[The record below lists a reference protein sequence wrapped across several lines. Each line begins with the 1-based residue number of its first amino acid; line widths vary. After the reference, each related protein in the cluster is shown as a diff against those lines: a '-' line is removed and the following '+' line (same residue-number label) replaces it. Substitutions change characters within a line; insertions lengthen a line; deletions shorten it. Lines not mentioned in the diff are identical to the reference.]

1 MTIVLVGVFLALLVI
16 FAIAALRDTA
26 TGRHSI
32 VRKVASVLLKLV
44 ILAMAVIGFRDTM
57 RGSGLTGGPAAGGAG
72 ESVAVTDPAFHR
84 SIELLTGTPL
94 SEGNRVQIL
103 KNGEETYPA
112 LWADLRGAQ
121 QSIALQPYFYEPG
134 VLADTLESI
143 LVERAQAGVSVFLL
157 VDAFG
162 AEALP
167 EARLDV
173 LRNAG
178 VEVATFR
185 PLHWYNINRANT
197 RSHVRVAA
205 IDGKIGYTGGFGISD
220 QWKGNGREAGQWRDT
235 NVRFTGPAVSQL
247 LAAFV
252 VGWAE
257 ATGKLMTAGGKAAIV
272 APAASEAGVVEK
284 MVGSGATEASAAT
297 VAAGTDSTDD
307 IRALAAAG
315 LMHTIPTLG
324 NTAATRFYTL
334 TIGGAR
340 ERLLISNAYFV
351 PGNYLMRLLVDAARD
366 GVEVI
371 VLTAGEST
379 DIGFTRFAA
388 HSRFAELLAA
398 GVRIFEYQ
406 PTMMHAK
413 SIVVDGRWASIGS
426 MNFDNR
432 SLTFNN
438 EANFVALDPVFG
450 ADVETMFRDDLTR
463 AKEITAED
471 FATRPWWHRPMEW
484 IAGFFA
490 PML

>member
-1 MTIVLVGVFLALLVI
+1 MTIILVGVFLFLLVV
-16 FAIAALRDTA
+16 FAVAALRDTA
-26 TGRHSI
+26 TGKHSLI
-32 VRKVASVLLKLV
+32 RKIASVLLKV
-44 ILAMAVIGFRDTM
+44 IILALAVTGAVNIL
-57 RGSGLTGGPAAGGAG
+57 RGSGLRGGPAAEGPG
-72 ESVAVTDPAFHR
+72 ESVAVSDPDFGR
-84 SIELLTGTPL
+84 SIELLTGADL
-94 SEGNRVQIL
+94 SDGNTVQIL
-103 KNGEETYPA
+103 RNGEETYPA
-112 LWADLRGAQ
+112 LWADLRGAKE
-121 QSIALQPYFYEPG
+121 SIALQPYFYEPG
-134 VLADTLESI
+134 VLADTLEAI
-143 LVERAQAGVSVFLL
+143 LTERARAGVAVFVLA
-157 VDAFG
+157 DAFG

-167 EARLDV
+167 VERLDA

-178 VEVATFR
+178 VEVASFR

-220 QWKGNGREAGQWRDT
+220 QWQGNGREEGQWRDT

-272 APAASEAGVVEK
+272 APEASEDGVVDGS
-284 MVGSGATEASAAT
+284 VATGPAIGPSGAVTDVADSSAMT
-297 VAAGTDSTDD
+297 PT
-307 IRALAAAG
+307 LEAAG
-315 LMHTIPTLG
+315 LLHTIPTLG
-324 NTAATRFYTL
+324 PTAAARFYTL

-340 ERLLISNAYFV
+340 ERLFITNAYFV
-351 PGNYLMRLLVDAARD
+351 PGGYLTQLVIDAAQR

-413 SIVVDGRWASIGS
+413 SIVADSRWASIGS

-432 SLTFNN
+432 SLTFND
-438 EANFVALDPVFG
+438 ESNFVALDPVFG
-450 ADVETMFRDDLTR
+450 AEVEAIFRDDLTR
-463 AKEITAED
+463 SKEVTAED
-471 FATRPWWHRPMEW
+471 FANRPWWHRPMEW

>member
-1 MTIVLVGVFLALLVI
+1 MTIVLVGVFLVLLVV
-16 FAIAALRDTA
+16 FAIVALRDTA
-26 TGRHSI
+26 KGRHSI
-32 VRKVASVLLKLV
+32 IRKIASVLLKLV
-44 ILAMAVIGFRDTM
+44 ILAMAVIGLRNTI

-72 ESVAVTDPAFHR
+72 ESVAVSEPDFHR
-84 SIELLTGTPL
+84 SIELLTGTAL
-94 SEGNRVQIL
+94 SEGNTVQIL

-112 LWADLRGAQ
+112 LWADLRAAQ
-121 QSIALQPYFYEPG
+121 ASIALQPYFYEPG

-143 LVERAQAGVSVFLL
+143 LVERARAGVAVFVL

-162 AEALP
+162 AEAMP
-167 EARLDV
+167 EERLDA

-178 VEVATFR
+178 VEVAVFR
-185 PLHWYNINRANT
+185 PLHWYNINTANT
-197 RSHVRVAA
+197 RSHVRVVA
-205 IDGKIGYTGGFGISD
+205 IDGKIGYTGGFGIAD
-220 QWKGNGREAGQWRDT
+220 QWLGNGRETGQWRDT

-257 ATGKLMTAGGKAAIV
+257 ATGKLMTAGGAAAIV
-272 APAASEAGVVEK
+272 APEASEDGVVERS
-284 MVGSGATEASAAT
+284 VAAGPAEASAAT
-297 VAAGTDSTDD
+297 VTEVADSTDD
-307 IRALAAAG
+307 TRTLDAAG

-334 TIGGAR
+334 TLGGAR
-340 ERLLISNAYFV
+340 ERLFISNAYFV
-351 PGNYLMRLLVDAARD
+351 PGNYLMRLLVDAAKG
-366 GVEVI
+366 GVDVI

-388 HSRFAELLAA
+388 HSRYVRLLEA

-413 SIVVDGRWASIGS
+413 SIVVDGRWASIGT

-438 EANFVALDPVFG
+438 ESNFVALDPVFG
-450 ADVETMFRDDLTR
+450 AEVEAMFRDDLTR

-471 FATRPWWHRPMEW
+471 FAKRPWWNRPMEW